1 MKIHEYQAKE
11 LLKAHG
17 IPVQQGQVA
26 FSLDQVP
33 EIVRALPWAELVLK
47 AQVHAGGRG
56 KAGGIKLVRSEIEG
70 VEAAR
75 KMFGMRLVTPQTGA
89 EGKIVRRILFTE
101 AAKIKRELYAGLIAD
116 RRNSRLVF
124 MISSEG
130 GVEIEK
136 VAAEHPEKIIT
147 EPIDPGVGLQQF
159 QCRRMAFALG
169 LANGLVKEGAAL
181 FRSMYDAFC
190 ANDCSLVEI
199 NPLIITAE
207 DHLLALD
214 VKVNLD
220 DNALYRHPDL
230 AALRDLDEEDP
241 LEVRASKYNLNYIKL
256 DGNVGCMVNGAGL
269 AMATMDL
276 IKLAGAEPANF
287 LDVGG
292 GASVET
298 VANGFRIILS
308 DPKVQAILINIFGG
322 IVRCDRVA
330 KGVIEVAQS
339 LKVAVPIVVRL
350 AGTNAL
356 EAGALLK
363 ESGLKFHVA
372 EDLADA
378 AQCVVQVMAH

>member
-17 IPVQQGQVA
+17 VPVQQGQVA

-33 EIVRALPWAELVLK
+33 GIVATLAWPELVLK

-56 KAGGIKLVRSEIEG
+56 KAGGIKLVRSETEA

-89 EGKIVRRILFTE
+89 EGKLVRRILFTE
-101 AAKIKRELYAGLIAD
+101 AAKIKKELYAGLIAD
-116 RRNSRLVF
+116 RGNSRLVF

-130 GVEIEK
+130 GVDIEK
-136 VAAEHPEKIIT
+136 VAEEHPEQIIK
-147 EPIDPGVGLQQF
+147 EPIDPGVGLQTF
-159 QCRRMAFALG
+159 QCRRMAYALG
-169 LANGLVKEGAAL
+169 LADGLAKEGAAL

-199 NPLIITAE
+199 NPLIITEE
-207 DHLLALD
+207 DRLLALD

-220 DNALYRHPDL
+220 DNALYRHPEL

-308 DPKVQAILINIFGG
+308 DPKVRAILINIFGG

-330 KGVIEVAQS
+330 KGVIEAAQS
-339 LKVAVPIVVRL
+339 LNVTVPIVVRL
-350 AGTNAL
+350 AGTNAA

-372 EDLADA
+372 EDLVHA
-378 AQCVVQVMAH
+378 AQCIVRVMAH

>member
-17 IPVQQGQVA
+17 VPVQQGRVA
-26 FSLDQVP
+26 FSLNQVP
-33 EIVRALPWAELVLK
+33 EIVAALPGPEWVLK

-56 KAGGIKLVRSEIEG
+56 KAGGIKLVRSESEA
-70 VEAAR
+70 VDAAR

-101 AAKIKRELYAGLIAD
+101 AAKIKKELYAGLIAD
-116 RRNSRLVF
+116 RGKNRLVF
-124 MISSEG
+124 MISREG

-136 VAAEHPEKIIT
+136 VAEEHPEKIIT
-147 EPIDPGVGLQQF
+147 EPIDPGVGLQAF

-169 LANGLVKEGAAL
+169 LAHGLAKEGAAL
-181 FRSMYDAFC
+181 FRAMYDAFC

-199 NPLIITAE
+199 NPLIIDAE

-241 LEVRASKYNLNYIKL
+241 LEVQASKYNLNYIRL

-330 KGVIEVAQS
+330 KGVIEAAQS
-339 LKVAVPIVVRL
+339 LNVQVPIVVRL
-350 AGTNAL
+350 AGTNAA
-356 EAGALLK
+356 EAGALLQ

-372 EDLADA
+372 EDLAGA